1 MIQTQ
6 GGYAMSKNKVV
17 ELKKQAQIEKDSLTD
32 LLLTGAKQLL
42 FAAVGAELDD
52 LLFEFKELKSED
64 GRQAVVRNGYLPE
77 REILTGIGPVEVKVP
92 KVRDRSKSG
101 IKFNSKLLPPYLRRS
116 KSLEE
121 TLPWLYLK
129 GISTG
134 DFSEALQSL
143 VGEGTK
149 GLSASVISRLNS
161 KWETEHEDWAK
172 RDLSKKRYVYF
183 WADGIYF
190 NVRMEESRQ
199 CILVIIGVTEYG
211 KKEFVAIE
219 DGYRES
225 EQSWR
230 EVLLGLKNR
239 GLEIGPSLAVG
250 DGALGFWGALTKIYP
265 ETHHQRCWV
274 HKTVNILNKVPK
286 GMQPKIKAALHEIW
300 MAPARKKAHKAFD
313 LFVETYEAKYPKAVN
328 CLTKDRGE
336 LLAFYDFPAQHWQ
349 HIRTTNPI
357 ESTFATVRL
366 RTAKTRGCGSRKT
379 ILAMVFKLGQSAQK
393 RWCKLRGFMLLGE
406 VIQEVKFV
414 DGEKT
419 DKLQKSKLTED
430 HNRVAA

>member
-1 MIQTQ
+1 
-6 GGYAMSKNKVV
+6 MSKNKVV

-32 LLLTGAKQLL
+32 LLLSGARQLL
-42 FAAVGAELDD
+42 FEAVQVELGD
-52 LLFEFKELKSED
+52 LLFQFEALKTED
-64 GRQAVVRNGYLPE
+64 GRQAVVRNGFLPE
-77 REILTGIGPVEVKVP
+77 REILTGIGPVKVKVP
-92 KVRDRSKSG
+92 KVRDRSGSG
-101 IKFNSKLLPPYLRRS
+101 VKFNSKLLPPYLRRS

-143 VGEGTK
+143 VGEGAK
-149 GLSASVISRLNS
+149 GLTASTISRLKS
-161 KWETEHEDWAK
+161 KWEDEHADWAK
-172 RDLSKKRYVYF
+172 RDLTKKRYVYF

-239 GLEIGPSLAVG
+239 GLKTGPNLAVG
-250 DGALGFWGALTKIYP
+250 DGSLGFWGALSKIYP
-265 ETHHQRCWV
+265 QTRHQRCWV
-274 HKTVNILNKVPK
+274 HKTANVLNKVPK

-300 MAPARKKAHKAFD
+300 MAATRKDAYKAFD
-313 LFVETYEAKYPKAVN
+313 LFVETYEAKYPKAVE
-328 CLTKDRGE
+328 CLKKDRE
-336 LLAFYDFPAQHWQ
+336 ALLAFYDFPAAHWQ

-366 RTAKTRGCGSRKT
+366 RTAKTRGCVSRKT
-379 ILAMVFKLGQSAQK
+379 ILAMVFKLAQSAEK
-393 RWCKLRGFMLLGE
+393 RWCKLRGFRLLGE
-406 VIQEVKFV
+406 VIRGVKFV
-414 DGEKT
+414 DGEKEKA
-419 DKLQKSKLTED
+419 DKVQKSKLTDD

>member
-1 MIQTQ
+1 
-6 GGYAMSKNKVV
+6 MSKNKVI
-17 ELKKQAQIEKDSLTD
+17 ELKKQSQIEKDSLTE
-32 LLLTGAKQLL
+32 LLLTGARQLL
-42 FAAVGAELDD
+42 FEAVQVELGDF
-52 LLFEFKELKSED
+52 LLEFKELITDD
-64 GRQAVVRNGYLPE
+64 GCQAVVKNGFLPE
-77 REILTGIGPVEVKVP
+77 REILTGIGPITVQVP
-92 KVRDRSKSG
+92 KTRDRSKSG

-116 KSLEE
+116 KSLED

-129 GISTG
+129 GISSG

-143 VGEGTK
+143 VGEGAK
-149 GLSASVISRLNS
+149 GLSSSVISRLKS
-161 KWETEHEDWAK
+161 KWEGEHEDWTK

-199 CILVIIGVTEYG
+199 CILVIIGVTEDG

-265 ETHHQRCWV
+265 DTRHQRCWV
-274 HKTVNILNKVPK
+274 HKTVNVLDKVPK

-300 MAPARKKAHKAFD
+300 MAPTRKAAYKAFD
-313 LFVETYEAKYPKAVN
+313 LFVETYEAKYPKAVD
-328 CLTKDRGE
+328 CLKKDREE
-336 LLAFYDFPAQHWQ
+336 LLAFYDFPAEHWQ

-393 RWCKLRGFMLLGE
+393 RWCKLRGFRLLGE
-406 VIQEVKFV
+406 VIRGVKFV
-414 DGEKT
+414 DGEKA
-419 DKLQKSKLTED
+419 DKLPKSELIND
-430 HNRVAA
+430 HDRVAA

>member
-1 MIQTQ
+1 
-6 GGYAMSKNKVV
+6 MSQHKVV
-17 ELKKQAQIEKDSLTD
+17 ELKKQAQIERDSLTD
-32 LLLTGAKQLL
+32 LLRTGARRLL
-42 FAAVGAELDD
+42 YEAVQVELGDFMLEFAALMT
-52 LLFEFKELKSED
+52 ED

-77 REILTGIGPVEVKVP
+77 REILTGIGPISVRVP
-92 KVRDRSKSG
+92 KVRDRSGSG

-143 VGEGTK
+143 VGDGAK
-149 GLSASVISRLNS
+149 GLSAPTISRL
-161 KWETEHEDWAK
+161 KATWEAEHEAWSK

-190 NVRMEESRQ
+190 NVRLEESRQ
-199 CILVIIGVTEYG
+199 CILIIVGVTEYG
-211 KKEFVAIE
+211 QKEFVSIE

-230 EVLLGLKNR
+230 EVLLDLKHR
-239 GLEIGPSLAVG
+239 GLEIGPALAVG
-250 DGALGFWGALTKIYP
+250 DGALGFWGALSRIYP
-265 ETHHQRCWV
+265 QTRHQRCWV
-274 HKTVNILNKVPK
+274 HKTVNVMNKVPR
-286 GMQPKIKAALHEIW
+286 GMQPKIKAALQEIW
-300 MAPARKKAHKAFD
+300 MAETRENAHKAFD
-313 LFVETYEAKYPKAVN
+313 LFVETYEAKYPKAVE
-328 CLTKDRGE
+328 CLTKDREE
-336 LLAFYDFPAQHWQ
+336 LLAFYDFPAEHWQ

-366 RTAKTRGCGSRKT
+366 RTAKTRGCVSRKT

-393 RWCKLRGFMLLGE
+393 RWHKIRGFKLLGE
-406 VIQEVKFV
+406 VIQGVKFV
-414 DGEKT
+414 DGKKADKT
-419 DKLQKSKLTED
+419 QESELTDD